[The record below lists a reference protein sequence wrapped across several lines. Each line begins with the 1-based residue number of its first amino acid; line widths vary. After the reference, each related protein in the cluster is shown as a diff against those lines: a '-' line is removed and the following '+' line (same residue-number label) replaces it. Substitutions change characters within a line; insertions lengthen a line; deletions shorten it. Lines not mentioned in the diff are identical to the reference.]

1 MGRYATENCQAEDT
15 GDDVDARDTASGQ
28 DAQLRWTYVK
38 AAVPSAFAPAH
49 PRGQPADAGA
59 DPPTS
64 AQMQNVIAQCGRN
77 PTVLVAAPL
86 ERSST
91 SRSEPFVS

>member
-1 MGRYATENCQAEDT
+1 VGTRSHTSL
-15 GDDVDARDTASGQ
+15 ASGS
-28 DAQLRWTYVK
+28 
-38 AAVPSAFAPAH
+38 AASPIA
-49 PRGQPADAGA
+49 
-59 DPPTS
+59 TS

>member
-1 MGRYATENCQAEDT
+1 MKRGTNPSTGMWGSILHQGSNYSASTPVLWILIDLLAAGPEHPAACCQSN
-15 GDDVDARDTASGQ
+15 R
-28 DAQLRWTYVK
+28 
-38 AAVPSAFAPAH
+38 
-49 PRGQPADAGA
+49 
-59 DPPTS
+59 TS

-91 SRSEPFVS
+91 SRSEPLVS

>member
-1 MGRYATENCQAEDT
+1 
-15 GDDVDARDTASGQ
+15 
-28 DAQLRWTYVK
+28 LR
-38 AAVPSAFAPAH
+38 PL
-49 PRGQPADAGA
+49 RPADIKRIRESANVSQA
-59 DPPTS
+59 VFAAILNTSKSSVQKPS